1 MEWVARDVNWRE
13 AVIGRRLL
21 PRICYNALML
31 SSRARVAL
39 LIVIAAM
46 ALAAASWWA
55 LPRLVA
61 ALPGRVRQY
70 VPEAVVERVTT
81 PLPTALPAP
90 TGTPAI
96 ALALAAPA
104 TDDGQQAAPQA
115 GQLTLTTPEQ
125 PPRTPQAPR
134 ATETVVPDAS
144 IVAPPLPPYARVDGL
159 PIIPQKFNNCG
170 PTNLTIVLNHFGVA
184 VDQFDVAGV
193 ARPNYEDRNVS
204 PGELVDYVTAQT
216 PLRAAA
222 YVGGDVVLLRRLI
235 HAGLP
240 VIIEKGLLPDEATG
254 WMGHYLTLYGYDD
267 ITGHFLARDTY
278 LGPWRGDGLVSY
290 RDTEEDWA
298 QFNNTFIVVYP
309 PEREAEVAALLGP
322 DFADPAAMWDAAAE
336 RARAM
341 ARLDA
346 ADPFVWFNLG
356 TSLTEL
362 AKLGDPALYEAAA
375 AAYDQARLL
384 GLPARMMWYQFGP
397 YEAYLAVRRYA
408 DVAALAEATL
418 ASQGGRNVEETY
430 LYQGLALAATGD
442 TAGARAAFGRAAE
455 LNPGSATGRAALA
468 AMGG

>member
-1 MEWVARDVNWRE
+1 MP
-13 AVIGRRLL
+13 G
-21 PRICYNALML
+21 
-31 SSRARVAL
+31 SRARVAL
-39 LIVIAAM
+39 LIVIAAV
-46 ALAAASWWA
+46 ALAASSWWA

-96 ALALAAPA
+96 ALALAASA
-104 TDDGQQAAPQA
+104 TGDGRQAIPQAEPPTPTAPEQAPQA
-115 GQLTLTTPEQ
+115 
-125 PPRTPQAPR
+125 PQ

-144 IVAPPLPPYARVDGL
+144 IVAPRLPPYARVDGL

-184 VDQFDVAGV
+184 VDQFDVAAV

-204 PGELVDYVTAQT
+204 PGELVDYVTAHT
-216 PLRAAA
+216 HLRAAA
-222 YVGGDVVLLRRLI
+222 FAGGDVDLLRRLI

-278 LGPWRGDGLVSY
+278 LGPWHGDGLASY
-290 RDTEEDWA
+290 RDTEMFWA

-322 DFADPAAMWDAAAE
+322 AFADPAAMWSAAAE
-336 RARAM
+336 RARAA

-346 ADPFVWFNLG
+346 ANPFVWFNLG

-397 YEAYLAVRRYA
+397 YEAYLAVGRYA
-408 DVAALAEATL
+408 DVATLAEATL

-442 TAGARAAFGRAAE
+442 AAGARAAFARAAE
-455 LNPGSATGRAALA
+455 LNPDSPTGRAALEA
-468 AMGG
+468 AD

>member
-1 MEWVARDVNWRE
+1 MGCQLD
-13 AVIGRRLL
+13 IGGGRRL
-21 PRICYNALML
+21 PARICYNAPML
-31 SSRARVAL
+31 GSRARVAL
-39 LIVIAAM
+39 LVGIAAV
-46 ALAAASWWA
+46 ALAAVSWWA

-81 PLPTALPAP
+81 PLPAALPAP

-104 TDDGQQAAPQA
+104 PDDQGQA
-115 GQLTLTTPEQ
+115 
-125 PPRTPQAPR
+125 TPQAEQPTST
-134 ATETVVPDAS
+134 AQQQAPPTPQAAQAIATVVPDAS
-144 IVAPPLPPYARVDGL
+144 IAAPTLPPYARVDGL

-184 VDQFDVAGV
+184 VDQFDVAKV

-204 PGELVDYVTAQT
+204 PGELVDYVTAHT

-222 YVGGDVVLLRRLI
+222 FVGGDVDLLRRLI

-278 LGPWRGDGLVSY
+278 LGPWRGDGLASY
-290 RDTEEDWA
+290 RDTEQFWA

-309 PEREAEVAALLGP
+309 AEREAEVAGLLGP
-322 DFADPAAMWDAAAE
+322 AFADPAAMWGAAAE
-336 RARAM
+336 RARAA

-356 TSLTEL
+356 TSLTAL
-362 AKLGDPALYEAAA
+362 AKLGDPTLYEAAA

-397 YEAYLAVRRYA
+397 YEAY
-408 DVAALAEATL
+408 
-418 ASQGGRNVEETY
+418 
-430 LYQGLALAATGD
+430 
-442 TAGARAAFGRAAE
+442 
-455 LNPGSATGRAALA
+455 
-468 AMGG
+468 